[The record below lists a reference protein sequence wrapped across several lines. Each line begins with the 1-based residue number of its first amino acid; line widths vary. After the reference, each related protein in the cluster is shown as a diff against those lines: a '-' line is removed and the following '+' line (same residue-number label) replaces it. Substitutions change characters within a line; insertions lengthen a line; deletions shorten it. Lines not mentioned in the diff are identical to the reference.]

1 MGIRGYKKF
10 VTPTP
15 EIHELK
21 QLIDKWREPSLEF
34 ISSRLVVPD
43 TSNRGHTGLSVDH
56 CHLIASIIQVDGFR
70 SREPDF
76 VRKGQ
81 QGHDIPVLVRGSPD
95 SPISSESLS
104 YWKEATAGEP
114 LFPRV
119 KIGETG
125 EWFTSLGNGHFMQAL
140 NLLDQRMA
148 NVFTEEKFI
157 PNPADAAL
165 GRALSQGVQSIVLRP
180 DIPVADRRRL
190 AILLN
195 STHDYK
201 WGVDASGAVDVRPE
215 ACANARY
222 TLFEAETK
230 FIDAGLL
237 SLRVRLELG
246 LKTSDRSEIQAGR
259 DGTPWPTNKQ
269 LDHLQLNNPRSKL

>member
-1 MGIRGYKKF
+1 MPILGYKRR
-10 VTPTP
+10 VVASP
-15 EIHELK
+15 EVLEMK
-21 QLIDKWREPSLEF
+21 TLIDKWREPALAYIQPSQ
-34 ISSRLVVPD
+34 VVPD
-43 TSNRGHTGLSVDH
+43 TSNRSSTGLSVDH
-56 CHLIASIIQVDGFR
+56 VHLLATMMLKDGFR
-70 SREPDF
+70 SRDK
-76 VRKGQ
+76 KG
-81 QGHDIPVLVRGSPD
+81 GHDIPVLVRGSRA
-95 SPISSESLS
+95 SPISVESLHIWRS
-104 YWKEATAGEP
+104 VTKDEP
-114 LFPRV
+114 DFPRV
-119 KIGETG
+119 VCEKDSKEH
-125 EWFTSLGNGHFMQAL
+125 WFTSLGNGHFMQAL

-201 WGVDASGAVDVRPE
+201 WGVDASGAVYVRPE